1 MVFTRTEHASSV
13 ILLSASDKQ
22 RLLLI
27 DDDEELGEM
36 LAEYLAPEGYAIDLA
51 YSGETGLQ
59 RVLQGGLRLIILD
72 VMLPD
77 RDGFDLLRE
86 IRQKSHVPLIMLTTR
101 VSVSDRVAGLKAG
114 ADDYI
119 PKPFTSEELLARI
132 RTVLR
137 RGQPPQSK
145 ASYLSVDDLILD
157 AGSRTVQRGT
167 ERIDCTTAEF
177 DVLHMLL
184 SSAGQIVS
192 RDDLTLTSLAR
203 PTYYRDRGIDNL
215 VSSLRKKLGPSLNG
229 RDRFRSARNAGY
241 IYIRETSKEPEKP
254 DQ

>member
-1 MVFTRTEHASSV
+1 MLTGTEPASPTIPST
-13 ILLSASDKQ
+13 APRKQ

-51 YSGETGLQ
+51 YTGETGLHK
-59 RVLQGGLRLIILD
+59 VLEGGFRLIILD

-77 RDGFDLLRE
+77 RDGFDLLRD
-86 IRQKSHVPLIMLTTR
+86 IREKSHVPLIMLTTR
-101 VSVSDRVAGLKAG
+101 GSVGDRVAGLEAG

-119 PKPFTSEELLARI
+119 PKPFISEELLARI

-145 ASYLSVDDLILD
+145 ASYLSVEDLILD
-157 AGSRTVQRGT
+157 AGARTVQRGT

-177 DVLHMLL
+177 SVLHMLL
-184 SSAGQIVS
+184 SAAGQIVS
-192 RDDLTLTSLAR
+192 RDDLTLASLAR

-241 IYIRETSKEPEKP
+241 IYVCEISPELERP